1 MKIECLKEK
10 LEDALIKADRVTSK
24 NVTLP
29 VLKYILL
36 VAKER
41 TLTIRATNLDL
52 GIEIKIPV
60 KVDEEGV
67 VAVPGDIFRN
77 YISNLSNDSR
87 IIITTD
93 DKKLSIITD
102 KSETHIH
109 TYPNE
114 EFPTIPTTISPKT
127 LIIPVDKFVNGL
139 KSVWYSASVQSM
151 KPELSSIYIYY
162 EESSIV
168 YAATDSFRLAE
179 KKVFLKKLDEFDSVL
194 IPSKNVNDIIK
205 ILDGEIGD
213 VSIAITNNQIGIT
226 GDGFYITSRTIDGIF
241 PDYRQIIPK
250 EYETEVVVLKQDIM
264 DILKRSFVF
273 SDKFNRITFDIKPKE
288 KQFIIETNNQEIGDS
303 KNEVPAAITGD
314 HIKVSFNYKNIVD
327 VFQSIQTDS
336 VVFRFGEKKP
346 LMIQGIGDSSFS
358 YITMPMNK

>member
-10 LEDALIKADRVTSK
+10 LEEALIKAERVTSK

-41 TLTIRATNLDL
+41 TLIVRATNLDL
-52 GIEIKIPV
+52 GVEIKIPV

-67 VAVPGDIFRN
+67 VAVPGDIFRS

-87 IIITTD
+87 ISISTKD
-93 DKKLSIITD
+93 SKLSIITD

-109 TYPNE
+109 TYSHE
-114 EFPTIPTTISPKT
+114 EFPSIPVTTSDTKITIP
-127 LIIPVDKFVNGL
+127 VNKFVNGL

-162 EESSIV
+162 EDDHLI

-179 KKVFLKKLDEFDSVL
+179 KKVYLKKIENFEPVL
-194 IPSKNVNDIIK
+194 IPSKNVSDIIK
-205 ILDGEIGD
+205 ILEGESGD
-213 VSIAITNNQIGIT
+213 MELSITESQIGIT
-226 GDGFYITSRTIDGIF
+226 LEGIYITSRIIDGIF

-250 EYETEVVVLKQDIM
+250 EYETEVVVLKQDVV
-264 DILKRSFVF
+264 DVLKRSFIF
-273 SDKFNRITFDIKPKE
+273 SDKFNRITFEIKPKE
-288 KQFIIETNNQEIGDS
+288 KHFRVITSNQDVGDS
-303 KNEVPAAITGD
+303 SNDIPAAINGSALTLN
-314 HIKVSFNYKNIVD
+314 FNYKNIID
-327 VFQSIQTDS
+327 SFQSVTTDS
-336 VVFRFGEKKP
+336 LVFKFGDKKP
-346 LMIQGIGDSSFS
+346 LMIQGIGDSSFT